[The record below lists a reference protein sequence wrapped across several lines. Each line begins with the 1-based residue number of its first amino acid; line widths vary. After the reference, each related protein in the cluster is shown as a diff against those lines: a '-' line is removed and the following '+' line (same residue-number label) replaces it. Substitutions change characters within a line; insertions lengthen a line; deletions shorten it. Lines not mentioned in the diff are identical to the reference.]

1 MLIHEL
7 TVDAAANQNHEF
19 HGQTTIPVI
28 TFWNFT
34 VSLYWST
41 FATNLISSL
50 KKLVYELPYKLPND
64 LTLRILENLGNIR
77 KILN

>member
-1 MLIHEL
+1 MLIYVL

-34 VSLYWST
+34 VSLHWST
-41 FATNLISSL
+41 FATNLISSIT
-50 KKLVYELPYKLPND
+50 K
-64 LTLRILENLGNIR
+64 IGIR
-77 KILN
+77 VALQVAKRLST

>member
-1 MLIHEL
+1 MLIYVL

-41 FATNLISSL
+41 FATNLISSIT
-50 KKLVYELPYKLPND
+50 K
-64 LTLRILENLGNIR
+64 IGIR
-77 KILN
+77 VALQVAKRLST

>member
-50 KKLVYELPYKLPND
+50 TK
-64 LTLRILENLGNIR
+64 IGIR
-77 KILN
+77 VALQIAKRLNT

>member
-1 MLIHEL
+1 MLIYEL

-50 KKLVYELPYKLPND
+50 TK
-64 LTLRILENLGNIR
+64 IGIR
-77 KILN
+77 VALQVAKRLNT

>member
-1 MLIHEL
+1 MLIYEL

-41 FATNLISSL
+41 FATNLISSIT
-50 KKLVYELPYKLPND
+50 K
-64 LTLRILENLGNIR
+64 IGIR
-77 KILN
+77 VALQVAKRLST

>member
-1 MLIHEL
+1 MLIYVL

-19 HGQTTIPVI
+19 RGQTTIPVI

-41 FATNLISSL
+41 FATNLISSIT
-50 KKLVYELPYKLPND
+50 K
-64 LTLRILENLGNIR
+64 IGIR
-77 KILN
+77 VALQVAKRLST

>member
-1 MLIHEL
+1 MLIYVL
-7 TVDAAANQNHEF
+7 TVDAAANQNYEF

-41 FATNLISSL
+41 FATNLISSIT
-50 KKLVYELPYKLPND
+50 K
-64 LTLRILENLGNIR
+64 IGIR
-77 KILN
+77 VALQVAKRLST

>member
-1 MLIHEL
+1 MLIYVL

-41 FATNLISSL
+41 FATNLISSIT
-50 KKLVYELPYKLPND
+50 K
-64 LTLRILENLGNIR
+64 IGIR
-77 KILN
+77 VALQVAKRLNT

>member
-50 KKLVYELPYKLPND
+50 TK
-64 LTLRILENLGNIR
+64 IGIR
-77 KILN
+77 VALQVAKRLNT

>member
-34 VSLYWST
+34 VSLYWFT
-41 FATNLISSL
+41 FATNLISSIT
-50 KKLVYELPYKLPND
+50 K
-64 LTLRILENLGNIR
+64 IGIR
-77 KILN
+77 VALQVAKRLST